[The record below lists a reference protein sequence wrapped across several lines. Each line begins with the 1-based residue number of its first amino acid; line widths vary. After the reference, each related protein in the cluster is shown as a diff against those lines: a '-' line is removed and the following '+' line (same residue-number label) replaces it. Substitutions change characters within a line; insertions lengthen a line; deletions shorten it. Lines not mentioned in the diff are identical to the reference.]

1 MKVGIIGSSH
11 STGAHKLSDGTL
23 TPTFLSWCEKHKT
36 QPMEFYSCA
45 NGGKGSEM
53 FLNGIVHLKDTHDV
67 DIMLIEII
75 HNRRNINA
83 DIAEMYDTNLP
94 GVRRAESDMFR
105 ERLKQFTNIKELSKN
120 TFPYLK
126 LFSYKA
132 FVHEELENFEIL
144 GSTYKKE
151 ENNWKQVQLAIAANK
166 DMTDFWTI
174 LDVYQSLK
182 LCKMLGIKTV
192 LWQNSV
198 PLEMYFEHFAELK
211 LLSDIFVTMDEYE
224 CSRHYFRSKYGPDI
238 NCDIAHLKPE
248 YESELI
254 KNFLMPAI
262 NKLITNMV

>member
-11 STGAHKLSDGTL
+11 STGAHKLADGSV

-36 QPMEFYSCA
+36 QPLEFYSCA

-83 DIAEMYDTNLP
+83 DIGEMYDTNLP
-94 GVRRAESDMFR
+94 GVRRAESDMFH

-126 LFSYKA
+126 LFSYKSS
-132 FVHEELENFEIL
+132 VHEELENFEIL

-151 ENNWKQVQLAIAANK
+151 ENNWKQVQLAIAANE
-166 DMTDFWTI
+166 DMVNFWTI

-192 LWQNSV
+192 LWQNRV
-198 PLEMYFEHFAELK
+198 TLDRYPHYNEIKTLC
-211 LLSDIFVTMDEYE
+211 DVFVTMNEYE
-224 CSRHYFRSKYGPDI
+224 CSRHYFKSVYGDDI
-238 NCDIAHLKPE
+238 NCDVAHLKPE

-254 KNFLMPAI
+254 RDFLMPAI
-262 NKLITNMV
+262 ERLT

>member
-1 MKVGIIGSSH
+1 MRVGIIGSSH
-11 STGAHKLSDGTL
+11 STGAHELDNGTL

-36 QPMEFYSCA
+36 KPIEFYSCA

-67 DIMLIEII
+67 DVMLIEII

-83 DIAEMYDTNLP
+83 DIGLNIDSGLKNHRTVDTDIFKKTLN
-94 GVRRAESDMFR
+94 DFN
-105 ERLKQFTNIKELSKN
+105 QIKDISLN

-126 LFSYKA
+126 LFAYKA
-132 FVHEELENFEIL
+132 FVHEELKNFEAL
-144 GSTYKKE
+144 GATFKKE
-151 ENNWKQVQLAIAANK
+151 ENNWKQVQLSIAANA
-166 DMTDFWTI
+166 DMVDFWTI

-198 PLEMYFEHFAELK
+198 PLDRFPDHYNELK
-211 LLSDIFVTMDEYE
+211 QHCDIFVTMGEYE
-224 CSRHYFRSKYGPDI
+224 CSRHYFRSIYGKDI
-238 NCDIAHLKPE
+238 VCDIAHLKPE

-254 KNFLMPAI
+254 EKFLMPAI
-262 NKLITNMV
+262 ESLV

>member
-1 MKVGIIGSSH
+1 MRVGIIGSSH
-11 STGAHKLSDGTL
+11 STGAHKLEDDTL

-36 QPMEFYSCA
+36 KPIEFYSCA

-67 DIMLIEII
+67 DVMLIEII
-75 HNRRNINA
+75 YNRRNINA
-83 DIAEMYDTNLP
+83 DIGLDTNSSINNYRHAQTSIFKNTLNNFDQI
-94 GVRRAESDMFR
+94 R
-105 ERLKQFTNIKELSKN
+105 NISLN

-126 LFSYKA
+126 LFSYKS
-132 FVHEELENFEIL
+132 FVHEELENFEVL

-151 ENNWKQVQLAIAANK
+151 EASWKKVQLSIAANE

-198 PLEMYFEHFAELK
+198 PLDRYPVHLTELK
-211 LLSDIFVTMDEYE
+211 QHCDIFVTMDEYE
-224 CSRHYFRSKYGPDI
+224 CSRHYFRSIYGKDI

-248 YESELI
+248 YESEII
-254 KNFLMPAI
+254 KKFLMPAI
-262 NKLITNMV
+262 ENLL

>member
-11 STGAHKLSDGTL
+11 STGAHKIADGTL
-23 TPTFLSWCEKHKT
+23 TPTFLSWCEQHKT
-36 QPMEFYSCA
+36 KPMEFYSCA

-83 DIAEMYDTNLP
+83 DIAEYYNESFP
-94 GVRRAESDMFR
+94 GFR
-105 ERLKQFTNIKELSKN
+105 SANSSLFKEHLKEFKGIAELSKN

-126 LFSYKA
+126 LYRYKS
-132 FVHEELENFEIL
+132 FIHEELDFFEIL

-151 ENNWKQVQLAIAANK
+151 ENNWKQAQLAIAANN
-166 DMTDFWTI
+166 DMVDFWTI

-192 LWQNSV
+192 LWQNSI
-198 PLEMYFEHFAELK
+198 PLERYTEQYNELK
-211 LLSDIFVTMDEYE
+211 TLCDVFVTMGEYE

-238 NCDIAHLKPE
+238 SCDAAHLKPE

-254 KNFLMPAI
+254 NEFLMPAI
-262 NKLITNMV
+262 ERLV